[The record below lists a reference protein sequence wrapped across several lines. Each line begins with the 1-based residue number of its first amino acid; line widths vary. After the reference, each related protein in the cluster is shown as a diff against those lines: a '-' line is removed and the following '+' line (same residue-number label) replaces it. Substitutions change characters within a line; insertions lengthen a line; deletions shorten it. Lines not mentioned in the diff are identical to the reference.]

1 MTFSFITATLYVLDI
16 KRHNISSILYGGIE
30 KFCPLRTYF
39 TPRVMFFLLRYWTFL
54 DKNYLIFLVKI
65 FKSTYHKK
73 CCIKTWY
80 SSKSDSKCF
89 NTSRS
94 KIWPGGILYSQ
105 REKGFNTPILYT
117 TDTHFYIFSLN
128 IGSILFSSSS
138 YMHQAHHLLGCH
150 AIGINSLLNLFLC
163 SLRISKSPQG
173 RQHGF
178 ESGGVGVGQI
188 YERNKYHN

>member
-1 MTFSFITATLYVLDI
+1 MLCTYQYHIAFKDVSKLLCYWIALRPVKVLIGNIRPLTFSFITATLYVLDI

-54 DKNYLIFLVKI
+54 DKNYLNFLVKI

-105 REKGFNTPILYT
+105 GAKGFSTKKRFLIVSGLSSSNLLSRL
-117 TDTHFYIFSLN
+117 IFL
-128 IGSILFSSSS
+128 GSIL
-138 YMHQAHHLLGCH
+138 
-150 AIGINSLLNLFLC
+150 
-163 SLRISKSPQG
+163 RIP
-173 RQHGF
+173 
-178 ESGGVGVGQI
+178 I
-188 YERNKYHN
+188 PYI